1 LNWGVSLATPLV
13 RMASPRPPRRRQGV
27 GGTPHERKADTC
39 AGKKCAIP
47 LRAQGKRQEIARLYS
62 RVRAA
67 ASLQC
72 RKGEREEEREKRGDG
87 ERTRQRPGIRR
98 RAPAPPVRR
107 FSSSTSPRP
116 LLRPSAGWTTGYRL
130 CSAHPPAGP
139 RPAASAPPVRRPS
152 AHLRLK
158 PEPTCAQPVVLSA
171 D

>member
-1 LNWGVSLATPLV
+1 MGRLPRHAFGAYGV
-13 RMASPRPPRRRQGV
+13 ASTAKVSPRRRGDATRAE
-27 GGTPHERKADTC
+27 GGRVR
-39 AGKKCAIP
+39 GKKRAIP

-62 RVRAA
+62 RARAA
-67 ASLQC
+67 ASLQ
-72 RKGEREEEREKRGDG
+72 RGKGEREEEREKRGEG
-87 ERTRQRPGIRR
+87 ERTGRRPGIRR

-116 LLRPSAGWTTGYRL
+116 LLRPSAGWTTGYGL

-158 PEPTCAQPVVLSA
+158 PEPTCALPVVLSA